1 MHKARLALCAIVV
14 AASAGYAVL
23 VAADEGLASAVA
35 LGYVA
40 LLLTVLVIIA
50 YGKRYHEKIQHRG

>member
-1 MHKARLALCAIVV
+1 MHKARLALCAIVIV
-14 AASAGYAVL
+14 ASAGYAVL

-40 LLLTVLVIIA
+40 LLLTVLAISTYA
-50 YGKRYHEKIQHRG
+50 KRYHDKTRY